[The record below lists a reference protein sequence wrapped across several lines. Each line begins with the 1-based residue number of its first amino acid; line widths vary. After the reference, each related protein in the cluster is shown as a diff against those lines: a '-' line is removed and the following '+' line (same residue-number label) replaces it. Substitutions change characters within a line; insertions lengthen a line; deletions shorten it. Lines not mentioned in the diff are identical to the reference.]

1 MDDPLNG
8 HHTRL
13 ILPALCWSRYRPDFY
28 AVTTD
33 LSVAGLRF
41 RAASIPGLGETL
53 TCSLRHAGTLEVL
66 VVHRNTTA
74 FVARVRR
81 ADVAIPVMV
90 RRLLDLAEDQDRDLA
105 PRRVHPRFVPD
116 RPDILVTTA
125 SGVQVP
131 GRLINVSASGAAL
144 QVDIRLEPGM
154 QITLGRTPATVA
166 RRFEDGIGAAFLEP
180 LARENI
186 GPHVSL

>member
-8 HHTRL
+8 NQTPL

-41 RAASIPGLGETL
+41 RSASVPSLGETL
-53 TCSLRHAGTLEVL
+53 TCSIRHAGTLEVL
-66 VVHRNTTA
+66 VVHRTKTA
-74 FVARVRR
+74 FVTRVTR
-81 ADVAIPVMV
+81 AEVAIPVIV
-90 RRLLDLAEDQDRDLA
+90 RRLLDLAEDQGCDLA

-144 QVDIRLEPGM
+144 QVDIRLEPGTR
-154 QITLGRTPATVA
+154 ITLGRTPATVA
-166 RRFEDGIGAAFLEP
+166 RCFEDGIGAAFLE
-180 LARENI
+180 LLERDNV
-186 GPHVSL
+186 GPHVNL